1 MAKVSAGRRVVGN
14 RIADIRRVVST
25 VFDGRSR
32 EFSTLIGIIIF
43 TAIFGAVMVFSSSYV
58 DSVKNQNGPFGSM
71 KSELFGM
78 GFGFIALIWFAYI
91 RPESARRFGP
101 ILTITFVFLQLVVL
115 LTPLGISVNGNRN
128 WLNLYIFSLQPSEF
142 LKIAMIMA
150 VASMVVTQKNYSP
163 DEPKFWIG
171 PISYFAVLFLL
182 VGLISKDMGTM
193 IVMAAILYGM
203 FYMGGMSSRLVR
215 WMSITVLAGI
225 PLILMLGGSRKGRI
239 LAWLFPNNPDPN
251 QYNWQADHGKWAF
264 ASGGLFG
271 TGLGN
276 SQMKWSWIPEA
287 QNDFIFAIIGEE
299 WGLVGSLIV
308 IALFVFLGITLF
320 RIAKKTN
327 DQYQRL
333 FVYGVTFWIMSQAF
347 INISVVLTMFPVLGV
362 NLPLISAGGT
372 SMTAT
377 LMALGMVLGIE
388 RNNHS
393 RPALRVVSNRR

>member
-1 MAKVSAGRRVVGN
+1 
-14 RIADIRRVVST
+14 
-25 VFDGRSR
+25 
-32 EFSTLIGIIIF
+32 
-43 TAIFGAVMVFSSSYV
+43 
-58 DSVKNQNGPFGSM
+58 
-71 KSELFGM
+71 
-78 GFGFIALIWFAYI
+78 
-91 RPESARRFGP
+91 
-101 ILTITFVFLQLVVL
+101 
-115 LTPLGISVNGNRN
+115 
-128 WLNLYIFSLQPSEF
+128 
-142 LKIAMIMA
+142 
-150 VASMVVTQKNYSP
+150 
-163 DEPKFWIG
+163 
-171 PISYFAVLFLL
+171 
-182 VGLISKDMGTM
+182 
-193 IVMAAILYGM
+193 
-203 FYMGGMSSRLVR
+203 
-215 WMSITVLAGI
+215 
-225 PLILMLGGSRKGRI
+225 
-239 LAWLFPNNPDPN
+239 
-251 QYNWQADHGKWAF
+251 
-264 ASGGLFG
+264 
-271 TGLGN
+271 
-276 SQMKWSWIPEA
+276 MKWSWIPEA